1 MEDEIV
7 NSMNGIRYVHRP
19 YLKKSAYDEKEG
31 VIYLTTKDFEDL
43 NRSINPDGISERF
56 RVSGNNIMDDED
68 KYGQYSRVYDF
79 GDVGRHQIC
88 SLLNRLDQRVKDL
101 EGQLDKIPPNIKE
114 VWLDE

>member
-1 MEDEIV
+1 MNSEIV

-31 VIYLTTKDFEDL
+31 VVYLTTEDFEDL
-43 NRSINPDGISERF
+43 NKSINPDSISKRF
-56 RVSGNNIMDDED
+56 RVSGNNIMDGED
-68 KYGQYSRVYDF
+68 KYGQYSRLYDF

-101 EGQLDKIPPNIKE
+101 EGQLEKIPPNIKA

>member
-7 NSMNGIRYVHRP
+7 NCVNGIRYVHRP

-31 VIYLTTKDFEDL
+31 V
-43 NRSINPDGISERF
+43 
-56 RVSGNNIMDDED
+56 
-68 KYGQYSRVYDF
+68 VYDF

-101 EGQLDKIPPNIKE
+101 EGQLDKIPPSIKE
-114 VWLDE
+114 VWLDD